1 MPLTLLPVLDEGG
14 RREQTVLDAR
24 DAGGVVCDVESSCL
38 PIRCRPRRLECVQ
51 SEWNLAQS
59 VGGTGA
65 PSSSRSRDEVDVR
78 QVSRPR
84 APARPHPPPPLG
96 TASGDAAA
104 ASSWQRRA
112 PRPSCNGDAAADW
125 KNGHRR
131 TSASYPYHEKESCIA
146 AITRQQVDSIMAA
159 RQRPAAAAAAVRSV
173 RLDPTIV

>member
-1 MPLTLLPVLDEGG
+1 
-14 RREQTVLDAR
+14 
-24 DAGGVVCDVESSCL
+24 
-38 PIRCRPRRLECVQ
+38 LECVQ

-84 APARPHPPPPLG
+84 APARPHPPPPSG
-96 TASGDAAA
+96 TASGDAAAAA

-159 RQRPAAAAAAVRSV
+159 RQRPPAAAAVRSV